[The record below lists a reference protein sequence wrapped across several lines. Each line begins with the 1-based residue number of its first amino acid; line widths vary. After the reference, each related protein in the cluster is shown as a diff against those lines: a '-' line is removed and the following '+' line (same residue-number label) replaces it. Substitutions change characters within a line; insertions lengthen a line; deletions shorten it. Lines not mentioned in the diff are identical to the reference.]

1 MHKNMEEMMMP
12 EACKGQFLGSCYSI
26 RSDWPDIQTEEEVT
40 RRSRDSIRA
49 FGTRCWSRKK

>member
-1 MHKNMEEMMMP
+1 MMP

-26 RSDWPDIQTEEEVT
+26 RSDWPDIQTEEEVA

-49 FGTRCWSRKK
+49 FGARCWSRKK